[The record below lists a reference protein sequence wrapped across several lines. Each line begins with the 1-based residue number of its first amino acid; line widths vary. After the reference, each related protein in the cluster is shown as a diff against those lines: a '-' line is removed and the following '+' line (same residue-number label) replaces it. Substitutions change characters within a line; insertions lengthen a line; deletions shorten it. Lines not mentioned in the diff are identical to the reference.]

1 MYIRSTFVC
10 RSYNGN
16 VISYTFK
23 FIDIILLHFRSPFYF
38 AYLFMTTFLMLFICD
53 TTVHDF
59 YLDLEGFDQIACISQ
74 VILFLL
80 F

>member
-1 MYIRSTFVC
+1 
-10 RSYNGN
+10 
-16 VISYTFK
+16 
-23 FIDIILLHFRSPFYF
+23 
-38 AYLFMTTFLMLFICD
+38 MLFICD

-74 VILFLL
+74 VILIISTFLKGISN